1 MKILGIYCLRELSI
15 CLLENSKLKFA
26 ISEETNNRIN
36 NS

>member
-1 MKILGIYCLRELSI
+1 MKILGNNYLSESSV

-26 ISEETNNRIN
+26 IREERINRIN